1 MGQQRIRYENCT
13 FVFRLLWL
21 IKCEY
26 FYLQESPGTTPTESS
41 ASPEASNS
49 DPQILA
55 IPGETFGGPANSFY
69 LCTVD
74 DGNFIPID
82 NQPLYLDASNQ
93 LVPTPPTM
101 QTVVVM
107 EGDVDE
113 EIETEELI
121 TEEDDEGEVMP
132 QIVIG
137 PDEQVVDLTDTEQK
151 YILTTGTGQQI
162 LLDLQSLLT
171 IASGGEAPRLVCDG
185 QEMVI
190 EGTPQEILSSITLS
204 TAANEEGYEEQASH
218 DILGGALTESA
229 LYPTVSVS

>member
-1 MGQQRIRYENCT
+1 M
-13 FVFRLLWL
+13 
-21 IKCEY
+21 
-26 FYLQESPGTTPTESS
+26 
-41 ASPEASNS
+41 
-49 DPQILA
+49 A
-55 IPGETFGGPANSFY
+55 IPAETFDGPANSFY

-101 QTVVVM
+101 QAVVIMDDGEEVEEVEAEELVL
-107 EGDVDE
+107 EGDEDE
-113 EIETEELI
+113 EETL
-121 TEEDDEGEVMP
+121 P
-132 QIVIG
+132 HIVIG
-137 PDEQVVDLTDTEQK
+137 HDNHVVDLTDTEAR

-190 EGTPQEILSSITLS
+190 EGSAQEILSSITLS
-204 TAANEEGYEEQASH
+204 TSSDLEYEEQSSGH
-218 DILGGALTESA
+218 DIIGTALTDTSVV
-229 LYPTVSVS
+229 YPSVSVGDSSSFNVTNTD

>member
-1 MGQQRIRYENCT
+1 M
-13 FVFRLLWL
+13 
-21 IKCEY
+21 
-26 FYLQESPGTTPTESS
+26 TTPSAAEPT
-41 ASPEASNS
+41 ASPEAAASNS

-55 IPGETFGGPANSFY
+55 IPAETFDGPANSFY

-107 EGDVDE
+107 EGDVE
-113 EIETEELI
+113 EIEAEEEELI
-121 TEEDDEGEVMP
+121 AEEDEEALP

-204 TAANEEGYEEQASH
+204 GASAVDLEYEELTPSH
-218 DILGGALTESA
+218 DILGAALPDNA
-229 LYPTVSVS
+229 AVYPSVSVSAGATV

>member
-1 MGQQRIRYENCT
+1 MEFLIGSSKIPT
-13 FVFRLLWL
+13 HSRL
-21 IKCEY
+21 
-26 FYLQESPGTTPTESS
+26 FTSQESPLTPSATASEASATPTESS
-41 ASPEASNS
+41 GS

-55 IPGETFGGPANSFY
+55 IPAETFDGPANSFY

-101 QTVVVM
+101 QTVVLM
-107 EGDVDE
+107 DGDVE
-113 EIETEELI
+113 EVETEELI
-121 TEEDDEGEVMP
+121 AEDDGDEVLP

-137 PDEQVVDLTDTEQK
+137 PDDQVVDLSDTDAK

-190 EGTPQEILSSITLS
+190 DGTPQEILSSITLS
-204 TAANEEGYEEQASH
+204 TAPGDLLEFEESSAH
-218 DILGGALTESA
+218 DIIGAALTDTGA
-229 LYPTVSVS
+229 VYPTVSVSGGQ

>member
-1 MGQQRIRYENCT
+1 MIWNSNLPTYSH
-13 FVFRLLWL
+13 LSHAP
-21 IKCEY
+21 
-26 FYLQESPGTTPTESS
+26 QESPATPSTTPSETSATNAESS
-41 ASPEASNS
+41 GS

-55 IPGETFGGPANSFY
+55 IPAETFDGPANSFY

-101 QTVVVM
+101 QTVVLM
-107 EGDVDE
+107 DGDVE
-113 EIETEELI
+113 EVETEDLI
-121 TEEDDEGEVMP
+121 TEDDGDEVLP

-137 PDEQVVDLTDTEQK
+137 PDDQVVDLTDTDAK

-190 EGTPQEILSSITLS
+190 DGTPQEILSSITLS
-204 TAANEEGYEEQASH
+204 TSSGDLLEYEESSGH
-218 DILGGALTESA
+218 DIMSAALTDTGA
-229 LYPTVSVS
+229 VYPTVSVSGIAIM